1 MKGHYMNKNKGFTL
15 IELLVVL
22 AIIGAILAAFLIG
35 RDDTRCIGGYVFT
48 NKSKPVQIM
57 DEQGHGIR
65 CDA

>member
-1 MKGHYMNKNKGFTL
+1 MKIQKNKGFTL
-15 IELLVVL
+15 IELLVVV
-22 AIIGAILAAFLIG
+22 AIIGLILAAFLVG

-65 CDA
+65 CDAS

>member
-1 MKGHYMNKNKGFTL
+1 MKIQKNKGFTL

-22 AIIGAILAAFLIG
+22 AIIGAILAAVLIG

-57 DEQGHGIR
+57 DEKGHGIR